1 MNQAKR
7 PFFSIIIPCYN
18 DGRYK
23 EGVYLDRLL
32 NSICSQFLSKEYIE
46 VILADDCSPVS
57 FKDTYMSKYSG
68 FLTMKYVKTDYN
80 FAPGNTREKGVSVAT
95 GKWLAFADHDDAY
108 MPVVLGKVKEAI
120 EKDESITYLITD
132 FNEVRANGSVKKE
145 FRNTYNWCHG
155 KFYDF
160 DRLWKAEDI
169 HFIKDLKSH
178 EDIAICSQVMSIVNR
193 ENSGHKITYLPLVT
207 YLWSENPQSLSHIT
221 YIDKDF
227 GDGIPHTFLETH
239 YEDYIRSTGYITLDK
254 YSKGLTSEKYAK
266 RACIEVLCYCYFYMQ
281 GFQYTSGKN
290 YIKNNWNVAAS
301 YYRDLLRVL
310 NITPEEVR
318 NRISENNAELYWKI
332 RKFSEVA
339 TGPRIDS
346 QTLPQWLNKVES
358 LL

>member
-1 MNQAKR
+1 
-7 PFFSIIIPCYN
+7 
-18 DGRYK
+18 
-23 EGVYLDRLL
+23 
-32 NSICSQFLSKEYIE
+32 
-46 VILADDCSPVS
+46 
-57 FKDTYMSKYSG
+57 
-68 FLTMKYVKTDYN
+68 
-80 FAPGNTREKGVSVAT
+80 
-95 GKWLAFADHDDAY
+95 
-108 MPVVLGKVKEAI
+108 
-120 EKDESITYLITD
+120 
-132 FNEVRANGSVKKE
+132 
-145 FRNTYNWCHG
+145 
-155 KFYDF
+155 
-160 DRLWKAEDI
+160 
-169 HFIKDLKSH
+169 
-178 EDIAICSQVMSIVNR
+178 MSIVNR

-290 YIKNNWNVAAS
+290 YIKNNWDVAAN
-301 YYRDLLRVL
+301 YYRDLLSIL

>member
-1 MNQAKR
+1 MNQSKR

-32 NSICSQFLSKEYIE
+32 NSICSQFLPREDVE
-46 VILADDCSPVS
+46 VVLADDCSPVS
-57 FKDTYMSKYSG
+57 FKDTYVDKYSG

-108 MPVVLGKVKEAI
+108 MPLVLGKVKEAI
-120 EKDESITYLITD
+120 EKDESMTYLITD
-132 FNEVRANGSVKKE
+132 FNEVRTNGSVKKE

-155 KFYDF
+155 KFYNF
-160 DRLWKAEDI
+160 DRLWKAENI

-178 EDIAICSQVMSIVNR
+178 EDIAICSQVMSIVNK
-193 ENSGHKITYLPLVT
+193 ENSGHKINYLPLVT

-239 YEDYIRSTGYITLDK
+239 FKDYIDSTGYITLDK
-254 YSKGLTSEKYAK
+254 YTNGLTSEKYAR
-266 RACIEVLCYCYFYMQ
+266 RACLEVLCYCYFYMQ
-281 GFQYTSGKN
+281 GFQFQSGKN
-290 YIKNNWNVAAS
+290 TLKVNFEYARDYYNRFVSTFDLTKN
-301 YYRDLLRVL
+301 DVL
-310 NITPEEVR
+310 TLVSN
-318 NRISENNAELYWKI
+318 NNAEVYWKI
-332 RKFSEVA
+332 RRHSEIA
-339 TGPRIDS
+339 TGPRMDT
-346 QTLPQWLNKVES
+346 QTFKQWLDIIAGVR
-358 LL
+358 